1 MFFDLERDPKKE
13 ITEYSTVIEDR
24 LYISTKEWDNLLHY
38 FSEEEIK
45 THLSE
50 EIKKLPFPL
59 REYEINEV
67 KKDWLKLKQAEI
79 EIKNIEWENPRQVKG
94 LDCKFSD
101 QPLLVF
107 GNNRGKTVSDQFT
120 QIIRM
125 GCGYHS
131 SKSPIYEWENSDKK
145 NNFLRGFFGFRSD
158 EPYTR
163 GGINSQTLRRAIMSH
178 SYMAQQF
185 RPVVAK
191 WIYEFFDAKNVLDFS
206 AGWGDRLVGFHAS
219 NAISYVGIDPNT
231 KLHEKYEAISDFCNT
246 KKKTEFI
253 CSPAEDVDLGER
265 EFDFVFTSP
274 PYFNIER
281 YSEEETQ
288 SWKRYTTPEKWL
300 EGFLFPTLT
309 KCWKHLSEGGRMCI
323 NINDKKNINLCEPM
337 LKHMENL
344 NAHYEGVIGY
354 ELYQRGGQKTTK
366 PFGEPIWIWS
376 KGVAP
381 EPKYKTE
388 NFFGV

>member
-1 MFFDLERDPKKE
+1 MLFDLEREPKKPIE
-13 ITEYSTVIEDR
+13 EYSTVIENR
-24 LYISTKEWDNLLHY
+24 LYISTKEWDNLLYY

-45 THLSE
+45 AHLSE

-59 REYEINEV
+59 REYELSEV
-67 KKDWLKLKQAEI
+67 KKDWLKLKQSEI
-79 EIKNIEWENPRQVKG
+79 ELKEIEWENPRQVRG
-94 LDCKFSD
+94 LENKYLD
-101 QPLLVF
+101 QHLLF
-107 GNNRGKTVSDQFT
+107 LGNNRGKTISDQYT
-120 QIIRM
+120 QIVRM
-125 GCGYHS
+125 NCGYHS
-131 SKSPIYEWENSDKK
+131 SKSPIYEWQNPDKK

-191 WIYEFFDAKNVLDFS
+191 WLYDFFDAKNVLDFS

-219 NAISYVGIDPNT
+219 NAISYVGVDPNT
-231 KLHEKYEAISDFCNT
+231 KLHPHYNSISEFCNT
-246 KKKTEFI
+246 GKKTEFI
-253 CSPAEDVDLGER
+253 CSPAEDADLGDR
-265 EFDFVFTSP
+265 KFDFVFTSP

-288 SWKRYTTPEKWL
+288 SWKRYSTPEKWL

-309 KCWKHLSEGGRMCI
+309 KCWNHLSEGGRICV

-337 LKHMENL
+337 LKHMETL
-344 NAHYEGVIGY
+344 EAIYEGSIGY
-354 ELYQRGGQKTTK
+354 ELYQRGGQKTEK
-366 PFGEPIWIWS
+366 PFAEPIWIWS
-376 KGVAP
+376 KGEAP
-381 EPKYKTE
+381 EPKFKIE